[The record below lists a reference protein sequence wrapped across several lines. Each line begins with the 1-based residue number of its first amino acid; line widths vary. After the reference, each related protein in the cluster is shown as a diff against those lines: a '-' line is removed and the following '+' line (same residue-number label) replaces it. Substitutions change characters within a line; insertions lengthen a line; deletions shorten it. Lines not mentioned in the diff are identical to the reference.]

1 MNAPSSLLSLLGAS
15 WEFEAPVVA
24 VAWAKEGSMVAFAL
38 GDGHLAVADAQWRG
52 GPRVEPKPGGGVA
65 VVPATEPPPRPVR
78 AACHQGSCLA
88 LAADAAGGFIT
99 GGDDGRLVQ
108 VPRVGNPEVLARAP
122 GGWIDALA
130 CSARGV
136 RAYASG
142 RSVHRLGVVASPSI
156 DLPAPATALAFSPD
170 GHCLAVAHSG
180 GVTLWPD
187 AGPTRTLA
195 APGYHRALA
204 WSPDGHY
211 LVSGMQEN
219 ALHGW
224 RVADGGDLEMGGY
237 PGQPLSLSFACDGR
251 YLATSGATRPVCWG
265 FDPPRAADSP
275 VECGIPS
282 QTAVN
287 CVACHPR
294 QSLIATGY
302 TNGAVVLC
310 QPGSDQ
316 GMFIKGSGG
325 GAVNGLAWSGDGS
338 RLAFGTQSGVFG
350 WVELPD
356 ALFTSSGRGA
366 AGQSTQPAKPNSTSQ
381 STTKAMS

>member
-1 MNAPSSLLSLLGAS
+1 M
-15 WEFEAPVVA
+15 
-24 VAWAKEGSMVAFAL
+24 
-38 GDGHLAVADAQWRG
+38 
-52 GPRVEPKPGGGVA
+52 
-65 VVPATEPPPRPVR
+65 
-78 AACHQGSCLA
+78 
-88 LAADAAGGFIT
+88 
-99 GGDDGRLVQ
+99 
-108 VPRVGNPEVLARAP
+108 
-122 GGWIDALA
+122 
-130 CSARGV
+130 
-136 RAYASG
+136 
-142 RSVHRLGVVASPSI
+142 
-156 DLPAPATALAFSPD
+156 
-170 GHCLAVAHSG
+170 
-180 GVTLWPD
+180 
-187 AGPTRTLA
+187 
-195 APGYHRALA
+195 
-204 WSPDGHY
+204 
-211 LVSGMQEN
+211 
-219 ALHGW
+219 
-224 RVADGGDLEMGGY
+224 
-237 PGQPLSLSFACDGR
+237 
-251 YLATSGATRPVCWG
+251 
-265 FDPPRAADSP
+265 
-275 VECGIPS
+275 ECGIPS